1 MSHAEAQHSARGSDS
16 VKSPRC
22 AVTLARETSS
32 RRTLAYDRS
41 SSFSRTTAGRAR
53 PTSSGTSVSPPSMSS
68 SIRSVRT
75 SLPPSRS
82 YRPIAI
88 RCGRRVGS
96 PLAPTG
102 SAGASW
108 RTANAVMFPAASVS
122 IAGRRMLMPA
132 VSSHA
137 FDQVVRSR
145 PEVSSRAP
153 SRSDRR
159 VFPNACALK
168 YACTPLKKAS
178 VPT

>member
-1 MSHAEAQHSARGSDS
+1 M
-16 VKSPRC
+16 
-22 AVTLARETSS
+22 
-32 RRTLAYDRS
+32 
-41 SSFSRTTAGRAR
+41 
-53 PTSSGTSVSPPSMSS
+53 
-68 SIRSVRT
+68 
-75 SLPPSRS
+75 PPSRS

-88 RCGRRVGS
+88 RCGRSVGS
-96 PLAPTG
+96 PFAPAG

-108 RTANAVMFPAASVS
+108 LTVNAVIVPSAAVS
-122 IAGRRMLMPA
+122 MRGRSTLMPA

-137 FDQVVRSR
+137 FDQAVRSR